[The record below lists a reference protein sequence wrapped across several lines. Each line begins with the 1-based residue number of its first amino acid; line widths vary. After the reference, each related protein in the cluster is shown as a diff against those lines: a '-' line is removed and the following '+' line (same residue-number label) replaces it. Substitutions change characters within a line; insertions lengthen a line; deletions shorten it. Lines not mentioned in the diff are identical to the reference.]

1 MITIRQAADRG
12 HVNFGWLDS
21 HHTFSFGEFHDPRQM
36 GFGPIRVINDD
47 RVSPGQGFGAHPHRD
62 MEIVTYVLE
71 GAVEHKDNTGS
82 HGVITHGVVQR
93 MSAGTGVVHSE
104 FNGSKT
110 EPVHFLQIWIVPA
123 ARGVKP
129 RYEDRAFAAEGRRNQ
144 WQLIISPDGA
154 DGSLDVHQD
163 ARMYA
168 TELAAGQSLARA
180 LAPGRN
186 AWVQIAS
193 GSVTLNGQ
201 TLVAGDGAAVTDESA
216 LTIAATEAAEVL
228 LFDVAI

>member
-1 MITIRQAADRG
+1 MITVRHAADRG

-21 HHTFSFGEFHDPRQM
+21 HHTFSFGEYHDPRQM

-62 MEIVTYVLE
+62 MEIVTYVLD
-71 GAVEHKDNTGS
+71 GAVEHTDNTGG
-82 HGVITHGVVQR
+82 HGRITHGVVQR

-110 EPVHFLQIWIVPA
+110 DPVHFLQIWIVPA
-123 ARGVKP
+123 TRGVTP
-129 RYEDRAFAAEGRRNQ
+129 RYEDRAFAAEGRHNQ

-168 TELAAGQSLARA
+168 TELVGGHSLAHT

-186 AWVQIAS
+186 AWIQVAS
-193 GSVTLNGQ
+193 GSVTLNGHA
-201 TLVAGDGAAVTDESA
+201 LSAGDGAAVTGETTVTVSA
-216 LTIAATEAAEVL
+216 TAAAEVL
-228 LFDVAI
+228 LFDVA